1 MGLEILS
8 LEPDLATQTILDTQ
22 GEASENTVSRDV
34 VARMFDDFDGISYE
48 ELGVLCAADG

>member
-8 LEPDLATQTILDTQ
+8 LEPDLVTQTILDTQ
-22 GEASENTVSRDV
+22 GEASENTLSRDV
-34 VARMFDDFDGISYE
+34 LARMFDDFDGISDE